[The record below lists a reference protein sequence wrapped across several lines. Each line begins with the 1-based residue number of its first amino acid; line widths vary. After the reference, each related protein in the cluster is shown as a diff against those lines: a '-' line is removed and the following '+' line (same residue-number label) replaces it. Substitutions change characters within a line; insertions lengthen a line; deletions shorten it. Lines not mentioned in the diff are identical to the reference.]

1 MRQFK
6 TTLGLTNEGGA
17 IAIPI
22 SFSIEPRRKH
32 VTPAK
37 NSKLYAVNIYSI
49 RLKTNRTLTFKS
61 SQQAANFIE
70 MMNDSIYFLT
80 NIIK

>member
-17 IAIPI
+17 
-22 SFSIEPRRKH
+22 R
-32 VTPAK
+32 VTPLTLNIDRAAKPAK
-37 NSKLYAVNIYSI
+37 NAKLYTVNVYSTW
-49 RLKTNRTLTFKS
+49 LKTNKTLTFKS
-61 SQQAANFIE
+61 SRSAAEFIE
-70 MMNDSIYFLT
+70 SMNDSIYFLA

>member
-17 IAIPI
+17 
-22 SFSIEPRRKH
+22 R
-32 VTPAK
+32 VTPLTLNLDRAAKPAK
-37 NSKLYAVNIYSI
+37 NIKLYTVNIHSI
-49 RLKTNRTLTFKS
+49 RLKTDREMTFKTAT
-61 SQQAANFIE
+61 QAAEFIE
-70 MMNDSIYFLT
+70 SMNDSIYFLT